1 MYVLKPATSHPLAFP
16 TYLHTYIA
24 RHDITHKEAGS
35 GKKIDKKRIAEQ
47 FKNDPRNPNSKTQKP
62 ADKR

>member
-1 MYVLKPATSHPLAFP
+1 MSLL
-16 TYLHTYIA
+16 
-24 RHDITHKEAGS
+24 
-35 GKKIDKKRIAEQ
+35 GKKFNGLFARPMAPFFIAGLIMMYGINSAANALAQSEQ